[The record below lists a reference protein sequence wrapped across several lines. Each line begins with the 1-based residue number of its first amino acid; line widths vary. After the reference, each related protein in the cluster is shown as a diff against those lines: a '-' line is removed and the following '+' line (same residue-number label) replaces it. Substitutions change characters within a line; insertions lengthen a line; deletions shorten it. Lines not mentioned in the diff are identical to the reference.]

1 MTMLEN
7 GKILEEQRNKFECQS
22 STTCLPGEHV
32 LAGLGEARVTLH
44 PGLRVHCEQLPGLG
58 GQRLGKL
65 NFLSC
70 VCLKEER

>member
-7 GKILEEQRNKFECQS
+7 IEILEVQSNKFECQT
-22 STTCLPGEHV
+22 STTRLPGEHV

-44 PGLRVHCEQLPGLG
+44 PGLRVHCEELPGLG
-58 GQRLGKL
+58 GQRLGEL

-70 VCLKEER
+70 VCLKKER